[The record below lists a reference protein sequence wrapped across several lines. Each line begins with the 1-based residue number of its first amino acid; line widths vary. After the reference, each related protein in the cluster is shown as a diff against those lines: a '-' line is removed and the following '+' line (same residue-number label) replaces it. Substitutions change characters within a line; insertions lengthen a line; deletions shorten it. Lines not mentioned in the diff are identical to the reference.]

1 MKRLLVLI
9 FVLFSVSLY
18 AQKIEFMNEVTVA
31 NSAIKTFYVP
41 INNKESARLDSIQ
54 IAFTATGEID
64 LDRLICTK
72 GGVNASIGA
81 NSSRFTAVATPDT
94 TTLSVDNAAGVTTY
108 VSYKAATIA
117 LTALAQYDMVKI
129 SFEAAASGC
138 DATDPNKLYVRI
150 IPYYTYL
157 K

>member
-1 MKRLLVLI
+1 MKRLLVLV

-31 NSAIKTFYVP
+31 NSATKNFYIS

-72 GGVNASIGA
+72 GGVIKSIGD
-81 NSSRFTAVATPDT
+81 NSAKFIAVATPDT

-108 VSYKAATIA
+108 VGYKAATTS